1 MEKSPSTLSLFPLIP
16 STLSP
21 NLLEELW
28 RSNDHGHFLAVR
40 DPVSGSF
47 QSVHISGLDQV
58 GNTVSK
64 FDLAG
69 KDVYHACACFHDEAG
84 GRKAQN
90 AIGAYGFWVDIDC
103 GPAKAE
109 SGKGYADEEQA
120 DLALTAFC
128 NDNDVPLANWIVHSG
143 GGVHAYWIVDELV
156 QKDEW
161 RDHAIKLKALAA
173 KAGFLADP
181 SRTADIASL
190 LRVPG
195 TSNHKYDPA
204 RPVVLVCS
212 SNTHIPV
219 TVMLQSIDAA
229 WARHCGAV
237 AATAKPVHCTTS
249 GTDMDGHI
257 EKDHGPIDMA
267 QIKSAFQLLDP
278 DCEEATWKFHRVA
291 VLARE
296 ALLHPEHADALKAL
310 AREWSSGHLRGQPA
324 RSWTTPGESN
334 GQTGEQVFDAVW
346 NRFFNPSYTGKTA
359 TLGTVFFHARQAGW
373 SYKKPGVEVAG
384 TEAVDQQPS
393 RPAKKS
399 SSKNDVGPVA
409 MSLFKEVLPADE
421 PVDPAGLLTEIA
433 QVIRTYIIL
442 DSEQADAGALWVAH
456 TYLIEVLDVSPLAI
470 IDAPERACAKTLFQN
485 VLALLSYRALPA
497 ANASLA
503 AVFRAIEQ
511 WGCTL
516 FIDEAD
522 TFFKEN
528 KELQGVVNAGYKRG
542 GVVLRAEA
550 SGDSYEP
557 KTFSVYGPKSIAGI
571 ALTKHLPDSTMS
583 RGIVF
588 NMRRKLAS
596 EKVQRMRSAEAGLFD
611 RLSSQLVR
619 FAIDYRDQVLD
630 ARPALPDALSDR
642 SQDNWEPLLAIA
654 ECAGEEWVRR
664 ATRAALTM
672 SASSEAMGSAS
683 NDLLADIR
691 EVLNGWTSSTIKSVE
706 LIEKL
711 CEDPEMGWS
720 TYNRG
725 RELTPRQLSRY
736 LSVYNLKPRTVRQKD
751 GSTPKGYYLDE
762 FQEIFLRYLKPLDG
776 A

>member
-1 MEKSPSTLSLFPLIP
+1 MEKSPSTLPLSPRP
-16 STLSP
+16 STPLSP
-21 NLLEELW
+21 NLLKELW
-28 RSNDHGHFLAVR
+28 RGNDHGHFLAVR

-58 GNTVSK
+58 NNTISK

-69 KDVYHACACFHDEAG
+69 RDVYHACACFNSESD

-103 GPAKAE
+103 GTAKAE
-109 SGKGYADEEQA
+109 SGKGYADEDQA

-128 NDNDVPLANWIVHSG
+128 NDNDLPLANWIVRSG

-156 QKDEW
+156 QKEEW

-181 SRTADIASL
+181 TRTADLASL

-212 SNTHIPV
+212 ATTRIPV
-219 TVMLQSIDAA
+219 TAMLQSIDAA
-229 WARHCGAV
+229 WAKHCGAV
-237 AATAKPVHCTTS
+237 AATAKPVHPTAS
-249 GTDMDGHI
+249 DTDMGGHI
-257 EKDHGPIDMA
+257 EKDHGPLDMV
-267 QIKSAFQLLDP
+267 QIKSAFQVLDP
-278 DCEEATWKFHRVA
+278 DCDESTWKFHRVA

-296 ALLHPEHADALKAL
+296 ALQHPEHADALKAL

-324 RSWTTPGESN
+324 HAWTTPGESN

-346 NRFFNPSYTGKTA
+346 KRFSNPSYTGKTA
-359 TLGTVFFHARQAGW
+359 TLGTVFYHAREAGW
-373 SYKKPGVEVAG
+373 SYKKP
-384 TEAVDQQPS
+384 TNEAASAETMGQKQSGSPTKAVP
-393 RPAKKS
+393 
-399 SSKNDVGPVA
+399 KNDVGPVA
-409 MSLFKEVLPADE
+409 KSLFKEVLPADD

-442 DSEQADAGALWVAH
+442 EPEQADAGALWVAH
-456 TYLIEVLDVSPLAI
+456 THLIEVLDISPLAI

-557 KTFSVYGPKSIAGI
+557 KPFSVYGPKSIAGI

-619 FAIDYRDQVLD
+619 FAIDYRDQVRD
-630 ARPALPDALSDR
+630 ARPVLPEALSDR

-654 ECAGEEWVRR
+654 ECAGEGWVRR
-664 ATRAALTM
+664 ATDAALTM

-691 EVLNGWTSSTIKSVE
+691 EVLSDWTRPTIKSID

-720 TYNRG
+720 TYMRG
-725 RELTPRQLSRY
+725 KPLTPRLLSKY
-736 LSVYNLKPRTVRQKD
+736 LSAYNLKPRTVRQRD
-751 GSTPKGYYLDE
+751 GATPKGYYLDE
-762 FQEIFLRYLKPLDG
+762 FQDVFERYLKPLDR